1 MIQVFKELTGFFFFV
16 LNVDDR
22 EDLRE
27 YYLTKVQIK
36 DYNIMND
43 GRNIFDK
50 PIGNN
55 LKIYENILEKL
66 LLVKKMTS
74 KLVIYQVIYI
84 YKKADSNR
92 FNQTT
97 RNTWSK
103 LARKK
108 EIGAILRFSSNMIG
122 NSIDEANFLRKSV
135 PTS

>member
-55 LKIYENILEKL
+55 FKIYENILEKL

-74 KLVIYQVIYI
+74 KLVIY
-84 YKKADSNR
+84 
-92 FNQTT
+92 
-97 RNTWSK
+97 
-103 LARKK
+103 
-108 EIGAILRFSSNMIG
+108 
-122 NSIDEANFLRKSV
+122 
-135 PTS
+135 

>member
-1 MIQVFKELTGFFFFV
+1 
-16 LNVDDR
+16 
-22 EDLRE
+22 
-27 YYLTKVQIK
+27 
-36 DYNIMND
+36 MND

-55 LKIYENILEKL
+55 FKIYENILEKL